1 MLRIDV
7 DSAPDQ
13 GKGYHV
19 PQDNPFIGQAVWPEI
34 YAYGFRNPWA
44 CSWDSNRL
52 ICGDVGQD
60 LVEEIKCV
68 LFGAPSACTNAP
80 TPASSSPV
88 WITAGRIGRA
98 TCRPRTTPPTPRSP
112 VRRIGQSPLSRHS
125 RHRVGYQFSAVEYT
139 HDFIGGNCAVI
150 AGHVYRGKRYPELV
164 GTYVAADHSGIL
176 WVMPQKA
183 GDPESFDL
191 KFLRPLCAT
200 DSAECTTSVDNIFT
214 IGQDRDGD
222 LYYSTSTVRVH
233 DNTKSLIGINIITIR
248 VSIVW

>member
-1 MLRIDV
+1 M
-7 DSAPDQ
+7 PT
-13 GKGYHV
+13 K
-19 PQDNPFIGQAVWPEI
+19 DN
-34 YAYGFRNPWA
+34 
-44 CSWDSNRL
+44 
-52 ICGDVGQD
+52 
-60 LVEEIKCV
+60 
-68 LFGAPSACTNAP
+68 
-80 TPASSSPV
+80 
-88 WITAGRIGRA
+88 TANTTLTG
-98 TCRPRTTPPTPRSP
+98 TYRTS
-112 VRRIGQSPLSRHS
+112 QSPSSRHS
-125 RHRVGYQFSAVEYT
+125 RDHVGYQFSAVEYT

-200 DSAECTTSVDNIFT
+200 DSAECTTSVGNIFT

-233 DNTKSLIGINIITIR
+233 DDTKS
-248 VSIVW
+248 